1 MSTLKVNKIIPTAG
15 VPTGGGGGIIQ
26 TVQAIQTD
34 TTSVTINASSSYSH
48 TGLQASITPIFS
60 TSKILITGFITVSSD
75 ALPTSIGIN
84 VNGSLLTD
92 LAGDA
97 AGNRRRRHSIQHI
110 RNDSSA
116 ATSINVCGLHS
127 PGSTS
132 QQTYDYRISHT
143 SGSNR
148 TYYINRTPGDGDS
161 TELARYISVIVL
173 QEVSA

>member
-1 MSTLKVNKIIPTAG
+1 MSTIKVNKIIPVAG

-34 TTSVTINASSSYSH
+34 TTSVSIGASSSYSH

-84 VNGSLLTD
+84 VNGNLLTD
-92 LAGDA
+92 LAADA

-110 RNDSSA
+110 RND
-116 ATSINVCGLHS
+116 TSISVCGLHS
-127 PGSTS
+127 PASTS

-143 SGSNR
+143 SGSTR
-148 TYYINRTPGDGDS
+148 TYYINRTPGDSDS
-161 TELARYISVIVL
+161 TELARYISVIIL